1 MSGWAVVAIVAIII
15 WGVTE
20 VAKARAGIVKDED
33 GNESMVPRDDGE
45 AKLAAE
51 EARREVQQLRE
62 RIEVLERIATD
73 NNTLDAR
80 QRAQLTAEIDALCAP
95 DPITDMK
102 KDTVP

>member
-20 VAKARAGIVKDED
+20 IAKARAGIVKDED
-33 GNESMVPRDDGE
+33 GNESMVPRDDRE
-45 AKLAAE
+45 AKRASE
-51 EARREVQQLRE
+51 EARREVEQLRE

-80 QRAQLTAEIDALCAP
+80 QRAKLTAEIDALRAP
-95 DPITDMK
+95 NPIADLK
-102 KDTVP
+102 KDAVP